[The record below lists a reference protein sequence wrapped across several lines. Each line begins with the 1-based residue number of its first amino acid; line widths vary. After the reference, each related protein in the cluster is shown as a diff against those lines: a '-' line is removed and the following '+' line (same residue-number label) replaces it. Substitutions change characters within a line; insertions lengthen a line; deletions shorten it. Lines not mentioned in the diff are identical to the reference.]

1 MFDKFCD
8 RERENGTKRR
18 KKKAENK
25 LHNQASA
32 NMAKSSSP
40 SLPCARATR
49 RNTACDRRAGAGSV
63 TFCRVALKR
72 GGAGRANWG
81 KPGDELFD
89 DINDFDCTQASHL
102 EDALATAGFKW
113 SEVHGLSDEDHC
125 NMEAL
130 EQAMSEHW
138 LETQKDE
145 SQEIQDE
152 GEDFFNSLDPK
163 SWQE

>member
-1 MFDKFCD
+1 MYH
-8 RERENGTKRR
+8 E
-18 KKKAENK
+18 
-25 LHNQASA
+25 ASA
-32 NMAKSSSP
+32 TMAKSRSP
-40 SLPCARATR
+40 SFPAARATR
-49 RNTACDRRAGAGSV
+49 RNTACDRRAGSGSV
-63 TFCRVALKR
+63 TCWRVALKR

-113 SEVHGLSDEDHC
+113 SEVQGLSDEDHY

-130 EQAMSEHW
+130 EQAMFEHW
-138 LETQKDE
+138 LETQQDE

-152 GEDFFNSLDPK
+152 GEDFFNPLDPA

>member
-1 MFDKFCD
+1 
-8 RERENGTKRR
+8 
-18 KKKAENK
+18 
-25 LHNQASA
+25 
-32 NMAKSSSP
+32 MAKSRSP
-40 SLPCARATR
+40 CLPSARATR
-49 RNTACDRRAGAGSV
+49 RNTACDRRAGSGSV
-63 TFCRVALKR
+63 TCWRVALKR

-81 KPGDELFD
+81 KPGDELFAD
-89 DINDFDCTQASHL
+89 YNDFDCTQASHL

-113 SEVHGLSDEDHC
+113 SEVQDLSDEDDY

-130 EQAMSEHW
+130 EQAMCEHW

-163 SWQE
+163 SWE